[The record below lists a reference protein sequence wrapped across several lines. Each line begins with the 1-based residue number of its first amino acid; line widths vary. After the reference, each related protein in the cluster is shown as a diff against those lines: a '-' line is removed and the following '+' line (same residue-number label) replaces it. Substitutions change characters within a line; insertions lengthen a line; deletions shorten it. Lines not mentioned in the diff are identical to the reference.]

1 MIRLITLLV
10 VTLFVSCSPMRVT
23 PSLSSGECV
32 RKASSTFIIRYGDDR
47 FHDDDQLIDEIYLIY
62 GTDTVYVCSKQRV
75 RNSNPV
81 KYQE

>member
-1 MIRLITLLV
+1 MLMVLSAV
-10 VTLFVSCSPMRVT
+10 VSCNTIRV
-23 PSLSSGECV
+23 SESVSV
-32 RKASSTFIIRYGDDR
+32 NHRVKKADSTFIIRYGDDR

-81 KYQE
+81 RYYQ